1 MGKKQT
7 KPKDRSVV
15 VIVIESLLVSVM
27 VTVICLCILAFL
39 VYKMQWGER
48 PVSVGV
54 IVIYVLSSFTAG
66 RVLAHGFLKKKAL
79 LGLLGGGLYFLLLCV
94 LSLAVNG
101 NEAFLTGDFLT
112 TALICLAGGMIGGC
126 KN

>member
-15 VIVIESLLVSVM
+15 VTVIESLLVSVV

-39 VYKMQWGER
+39 VYKMQWGEK

-54 IVIYVLSSFTAG
+54 IVIYVLSSFAAG

-79 LGLLGGGLYFLLLCV
+79 LGLLGGGLYFLFLCIV
-94 LSLAVNG
+94 SLAVNG

>member
-7 KPKDRSVV
+7 KPKNGSIALTVL
-15 VIVIESLLVSVM
+15 ESLLVSVM

-39 VYKMQWGER
+39 VYKMQWGEK

-66 RVLAHGFLKKKAL
+66 KLLSRRFLKKKAL

>member
-7 KPKDRSVV
+7 KPKNGSIALTVLK
-15 VIVIESLLVSVM
+15 SLLVSVI

-39 VYKMQWGER
+39 VYKMQWGEK

-66 RVLAHGFLKKKAL
+66 RVLARRFRKKKAL
-79 LGLLGGGLYFLLLCV
+79 PGLLGGGLYFLLLCV